1 MKKVLLLTLVGVTLS
16 FAKGGM
22 GGNTQQM
29 NQMQNQ
35 SGKGSMNQERNRY
48 KEKQEN
54 KNQYRYK
61 NQYKNGDEKSNGSMK
76 KERGSMQNNSRG
88 GMETAYST
96 PALAIP

>member
-1 MKKVLLLTLVGVTLS
+1 MKKVLLLALIGVTLS

-22 GGNTQQM
+22 GGNNQQM
-29 NQMQNQ
+29 RQIQNE

-54 KNQYRYK
+54 KNRYRYK
-61 NQYKNGDEKSNGSMK
+61 NQYKNGSGESEGSMK
-76 KERGSMQNNSRG
+76 KERGSMQNNTRG
-88 GMETAYST
+88 GMETAYNT

>member
-1 MKKVLLLTLVGVTLS
+1 MKKVLLLALLGVTLS

-22 GGNTQQM
+22 GGNSQQM
-29 NQMQNQ
+29 HQMQNK

-61 NQYKNGDEKSNGSMK
+61 NQYKNGDGESDGSMK
-76 KERGSMQNNSRG
+76 KEKGSMKKSSRG
-88 GMETAYST
+88 GMETAYNT